1 MNGNGKNLEM
11 GLRWSIDLFV
21 THKIDPL
28 PAQGLIRER
37 QGRKVRGVGARKQHP
52 PCAHVNLS
60 LVQGGRIQNTETLP
74 FQRYAKMFGI
84 SK

>member
-1 MNGNGKNLEM
+1 
-11 GLRWSIDLFV
+11 
-21 THKIDPL
+21 
-28 PAQGLIRER
+28 
-37 QGRKVRGVGARKQHP
+37 VGARKQHP